1 VPEEANFLHASDLT
15 RGIDLTT
22 RDMTEAYHNR
32 AGKFFRGF
40 SPCGARLWPANLL
53 ELASILPPPRL
64 LLNQEGNLKPG
75 LPSCFRRGL
84 GGGKTDLQD
93 SLLLNPVPMTRTG

>member
-15 RGIDLTT
+15 KGISLIT

-32 AGKFFRGF
+32 VGKFFRGF
-40 SPCGARLWPANLL
+40 PRCGAGLWPANLL
-53 ELASILPPPRL
+53 ELASILPPPNPFL
-64 LLNQEGNLKPG
+64 KQEGSLKPG
-75 LPSCFRRGL
+75 LPSCFRKGL